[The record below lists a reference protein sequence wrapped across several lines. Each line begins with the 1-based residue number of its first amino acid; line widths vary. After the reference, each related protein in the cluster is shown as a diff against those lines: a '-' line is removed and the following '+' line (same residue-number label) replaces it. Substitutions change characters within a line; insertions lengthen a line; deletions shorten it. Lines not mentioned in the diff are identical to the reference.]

1 MADAG
6 ADSVSTA
13 ELVVGLVPASN
24 DAEVIERGIAPI
36 LKLIPPAPA
45 VLIHPPYETNGVPIA
60 AADSPWRLIADPQL
74 AHDRTALRGS
84 LGDSVRAIFERART
98 LGARAC
104 AIIASDPSTVTT
116 DWPALLLQP
125 VVDDGFDLV
134 APCYALHPFD
144 GMINRAFVYPLTRA
158 LYGKRV
164 RNPLGPDFGV
174 SSALLERMAAGTH
187 ARSNPLVSLTS
198 EAVTSGMKVC
208 QAHLG
213 ERAAGA
219 TDWTNLSSLLAQVL
233 GLLFLDVERYAAH
246 WQRARA
252 SEPVPEY
259 GEPMSLEAP
268 GSSVDVSRLL
278 ESFRL
283 GARNLPE
290 IWGTILPPSTLVEL
304 RRLTRQEDA
313 TFRMPDETWARV
325 VYDFALA
332 HRLRTISRDQMLRAI
347 TPIYLGWLASYALE
361 VDGGSPEMVERKL
374 EGLCAAYENTKSYF
388 VSRWRWPDRFNP

>member
-6 ADSVSTA
+6 AESVSTA

-45 VLIHPPYETNGVPIA
+45 VLIHPPYEANGAQIPA
-60 AADSPWRLIADPQL
+60 AGSAWRLIADPQL
-74 AHDRTALRGS
+74 AHDPTAPPRS
-84 LGDSVRAIFERART
+84 LGDSAHAIFERART

-104 AIIASDPSTVTT
+104 AIIASDPSTVTA
-116 DWPALLLQP
+116 DWPALLLEP
-125 VVDDGFDLV
+125 VIDDGFDLV
-134 APCYALHPFD
+134 APCYTLQPFD
-144 GMINRAFVYPLTRA
+144 SMINRAFIYPLTRA

-164 RNPLGPDFGV
+164 RNPLGPDFGA
-174 SSALLERMAAGTH
+174 SGALLERMAAATH
-187 ARSNPLVSLTS
+187 TRSNPLLSLTS

-233 GLLFLDVERYAAH
+233 GPLFLDVERYAAH
-246 WQRARA
+246 WQRARG
-252 SEPVPEY
+252 SEPIPEY
-259 GEPMSLEAP
+259 GEHRSLEAP
-268 GSSVDVSRLL
+268 GSSVDVTRLL

-313 TFRMPDETWARV
+313 AFRMPDETWARV

-347 TPIYLGWLASYALE
+347 TPVYLGWLASYALE
-361 VDGGSPEMVERKL
+361 VDGSSPEMVERKL
-374 EGLCAAYENTKSYF
+374 ERLCAAYENTKPYF

>member
-1 MADAG
+1 MAEPG
-6 ADSVSTA
+6 VESIEKA
-13 ELVVGLVPASN
+13 ELVVGLVPASQN
-24 DAEVIERGIAPI
+24 AEVIERGIAPI

-45 VLIHPPYETNGVPIA
+45 VLIHPPYTSSGTEAIQDTQ
-60 AADSPWRLIADPQL
+60 WRLIADPDL
-74 AHDRTALRGS
+74 APDRTAVPRS
-84 LGDSVRAIFERART
+84 LGESAHTIFDRARA

-104 AIIASDPSTVTT
+104 AIIVSEPLVATA
-116 DWPALLLQP
+116 DWPALLLQL
-125 VVDDGFDLV
+125 VVEEGFDLV
-134 APCYALHPFD
+134 APCYALHQFD
-144 GMINRAFVYPLTRA
+144 GMINRAFAYPLTRA
-158 LYGKRV
+158 LYGKRI

-174 SSALLERMAAGTH
+174 SGALLERMAAGNH
-187 ARSNPLVSLTS
+187 ARSNPLASLTS

-213 ERAAGA
+213 ERVSGA
-219 TDWTNLSSLLAQVL
+219 TDWSNLSSLLVQVL
-233 GLLFLDVERYAAH
+233 GPLFLDVERNAAH

-259 GEPMSLEAP
+259 GERKFLAAP
-268 GSSVDVSRLL
+268 GSPVDVTRLI

-304 RRLTRQEDA
+304 GRLTRQEGTA
-313 TFRMPDETWARV
+313 FRMPDETWARV

-361 VDGGSPEMVERKL
+361 VEGARPEMVERKL
-374 EGLCAAYENTKSYF
+374 EGLCAAYENTKPYF